1 MMLHNLIT
9 SFFIGEENLQSEQQ
23 YNLQARIYPIVVL
36 FLIIAFS
43 GCLTNNAVPNVENNS
58 SQSGPIVRVIGGEH
72 QVLNVSGQMII
83 VGGNFDEVWI
93 TNTDITKIIVSGSD
107 NFIHYPQ
114 QANPAIENG
123 GQRNIISSY
132 EFMPSAAAVP
142 TEQQIMDVTEDL
154 PGTVNVYGTYEVQ
167 DISGK
172 KIQIKGIYNQIK
184 ILNKDVSD
192 IRINGNY
199 NTIYYPKEANPF
211 IINNGVGNKVETY

>member
-23 YNLQARIYPIVVL
+23 SKLKARIYQITFL

-43 GCLTNNAVPNVENNS
+43 GCLTNNSAVPNEENNS
-58 SQSGPIVRVIGGEH
+58 SGPIVRVIGGEN
-72 QVLNVSGQMII
+72 QILNVSGQMII

-93 TNTDITKIIVSGSD
+93 TNTDITKIIVSGND
-107 NFIHYPQ
+107 NIIHYPQ

-123 GQRNIISSY
+123 GKRNNISAY
-132 EFMPSAAAVP
+132 EFMPSAAVVP
-142 TEQQIMDVTEDL
+142 TEQQIMDETEDL
-154 PGTVNVYGTYEVQ
+154 PGTVNVYGTYEVK

-172 KIQIKGIYNQIK
+172 KIQIKGIYNQVK
-184 ILNKDVSD
+184 ILNKDVSE

-199 NTIYYPKEANPF
+199 NTVHYPKEAKPF
-211 IINNGVGNKVETY
+211 IINNGAGNKIETY

>member
-1 MMLHNLIT
+1 MMLHNLII
-9 SFFIGEENLQSEQQ
+9 SFFIGEKNLQSEQKSK
-23 YNLQARIYPIVVL
+23 LQARIYQIVVL
-36 FLIIAFS
+36 LIIIAFS
-43 GCLTNNAVPNVENNS
+43 GCLTNNAVPNEENNS
-58 SQSGPIVRVIGGEH
+58 SQSGPIVRVIGGER

-83 VGGNFDEVWI
+83 VGGNYDEVWI

-132 EFMPSAAAVP
+132 EFMPSGVEVP
-142 TEQQIMDVTEDL
+142 TEQSIVDVTEDL

-167 DISGK
+167 DVSGN
-172 KIQIKGIYNQIK
+172 KIHIKGIYNQIK
-184 ILNKDVSD
+184 IINKNVTE

-199 NTIYYPKEANPF
+199 NTVYYPKEANPF
-211 IINNGVGNKVETY
+211 IIKNGAGNNVETY

>member
-1 MMLHNLIT
+1 MLHNLIT
-9 SFFIGEENLQSEQQ
+9 SFFHGEDNLQSKKQSR
-23 YNLQARIYPIVVL
+23 LQARIYQITFL

-43 GCLTNNAVPNVENNS
+43 GCLTNNSANEVNNS

-93 TNTDITKIIVSGSD
+93 TNTDITKIIVSGND
-107 NFIHYPQ
+107 NIIHYPQ

-132 EFMPSAAAVP
+132 EFLPSAVP
-142 TEQQIMDVTEDL
+142 TEQPIMDETEDL
-154 PGTVNVYGTYEVQ
+154 PGTVNVYGYYEVK
-167 DISGK
+167 DVSGN
-172 KIQIKGIYNQIK
+172 KIHIKGIYNQVK
-184 ILNKDVSD
+184 ILNKDVSE

-199 NTIYYPKEANPF
+199 NTVHYPKEANPF
-211 IINNGVGNKVETY
+211 IINNGAGNKVETY